1 MLKII
6 AALSYLSGLLDRI
19 GVALSNA
26 ADNIWDVRDR
36 VVGVTLTAT
45 AQRIVENNRAFEQIS
60 LDQQNAAVRAD
71 EELRLNLKAAHAAF
85 SAELRFIGERSDAER
100 AKFNDKA
107 GKLRE
112 KHTKL
117 RALL

>member
-1 MLKII
+1 MLKLI
-6 AALSYLSGLLDRI
+6 AAIKYLAQLADRI
-19 GVALSNA
+19 GAAINDVADTL
-26 ADNIWDVRDR
+26 WDVRQR
-36 VVGVTLTAT
+36 VAGAALTAT

-71 EELRLNLKAAHAAF
+71 EELRHNLKAAHAAF